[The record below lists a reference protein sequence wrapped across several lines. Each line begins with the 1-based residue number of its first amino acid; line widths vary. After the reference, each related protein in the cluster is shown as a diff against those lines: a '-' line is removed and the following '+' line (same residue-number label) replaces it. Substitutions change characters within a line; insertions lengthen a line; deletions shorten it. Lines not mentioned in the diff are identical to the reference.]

1 MQEIIVAIVSFTTII
16 LVLALFVLA
25 ARRILIP
32 NETFDIIV
40 NESTRIT
47 ARAGQHMLSLLDTA
61 GIHVPSACG
70 GAGTCGLCKLRVMT
84 GGLAPTPQEKALLS
98 RLETR
103 RGVRLACQL
112 PVIGA
117 MKVEVDDACFGVNN
131 WRCSVQ
137 STHNV
142 TSLIREIVLRLP
154 EGEKMKFRPG
164 SFVQVTCPSYQLD
177 FSTLDIDQSY
187 HHTWDKFSLWSLK
200 AGTDLPVTRAYS
212 IANRP
217 DYEDIIY
224 LNIRIA
230 LPPPGKINIPPGVVS
245 SWLFSLKPGDLID
258 ATGPYGHFFVEQ
270 SDREAI
276 FIGGGV
282 GMAPLYAQILDLLE
296 RQQTRRRISFWYGAR
311 NRRELYY
318 DDVFD
323 KLQAGHDNFSWHVV
337 LSEPVE
343 QDHWEGLTG
352 LVHTAIYEQHLAHHR
367 EPEQCEYYLCGPPLM
382 VRAVRAMLDNLGVDT
397 ENIHYDDFGG

>member
-1 MQEIIVAIVSFTTII
+1 
-16 LVLALFVLA
+16 
-25 ARRILIP
+25 
-32 NETFDIIV
+32 
-40 NESTRIT
+40 
-47 ARAGQHMLSLLDTA
+47 MLSLLDTA

-142 TSLIREIVLRLP
+142 TSLIREIVLCLP

-164 SFVQVTCPSYQLD
+164 SFIQVACPPYQLD
-177 FSTLDIDQSY
+177 FSTLDIGQAY

-217 DYEDIIY
+217 DYGDIIC

-230 LPPPGKINIPPGVVS
+230 LPPPGKINIPPGLVS
-245 SWLFSLKPGDLID
+245 SWLFSLKPGDFVD
-258 ATGPYGHFFVEQ
+258 TTGPYGHFFVEQ

-311 NRRELYY
+311 NRQELYY
-318 DDVFD
+318 EDVFD
-323 KLQAGHDNFSWHVV
+323 KLQAGHENFSWHVV